1 VKILLD
7 VNLPDDW
14 IAALRACGWQSE
26 PWRLHGST
34 SALDPAIL
42 EFAASEGYVLMSRDL
57 DFGELLARSGHG
69 EPSVVLLR
77 AKDIRPAM
85 LAVAVCRALTTHAT
99 ALESGAIVTVYQD
112 RSRVRRL
119 PLDPAS

>member
-1 VKILLD
+1 MRILLD

-14 IAALRACGWQSE
+14 IAALRGCGWESE

-34 SALDPAIL
+34 SALDPVIL
-42 EFAASEGYVLMSRDL
+42 EFAASDGYVLMSRDL
-57 DFGELLARSGHG
+57 DFGELLARSRHA

-77 AKDIRPAM
+77 AKDIRPAL
-85 LAVAVCRALTTHAT
+85 LAGAVCRALTIHAP
-99 ALESGAIVTVYQD
+99 ALEAGAIVTVYQD

-119 PLDPAS
+119 PLGPAS